1 MKIAALDLG
10 SNTFLLLI
18 VEIEKGKIVKVLHDE
33 YRVTRL
39 GQNMDHARVFAP
51 EALKRAEECLR
62 EYSLKIS
69 EFKPEVV
76 KAVATSAAREANNKE
91 DLIGVGARYG
101 IPIEIIS
108 GTEEAKLSF
117 FGGTSDFIQ
126 KGNCRV
132 IDVGGGSTEFILGS
146 KGGIQASRSLDM
158 GCVRLTERFISGHPV
173 FGQELRTLRTF
184 VQSQLEHLPH
194 DICTDSG
201 PVIAVSGTPTTL
213 ASVIL
218 GEKEF
223 NAKSIH
229 GFKLKLAIMEEWCE
243 RIMAMTLTEISS
255 LPGMEPQRADVILA
269 GLLILIESSKIHD
282 VEELIVSAR
291 GVRYGVALEV
301 AK

>member
-1 MKIAALDLG
+1 MSCHAVRSEHG
-10 SNTFLLLI
+10 SS
-18 VEIEKGKIVKVLHDE
+18 
-33 YRVTRL
+33 
-39 GQNMDHARVFAP
+39 ARFAP
-51 EALKRAEECLR
+51 EALKRAEDCLR
-62 EYSLKIS
+62 EYALKIAQ
-69 EFKPEVV
+69 FGPDVV

-91 DLIGVGARYG
+91 DFIAIGAKYG

-126 KGNCRV
+126 MGNCRV

-146 KGGIQASRSLDM
+146 KGGIQASRSLDL

-184 VQSQLEHLPH
+184 VQSQLDHLPH
-194 DICTDSG
+194 DICTGSG

-269 GLLILIESSKIHD
+269 GLLILIESSKILD

-291 GVRYGVALEV
+291 GVRYGAALEV

>member
-18 VEIEKGKIVKVLHDE
+18 VEIEKGKIVKVFHDE
-33 YRVTRL
+33 YRVPRL
-39 GQNMDHARVFAP
+39 GQNMDQAQVFAP
-51 EALKRAEECLR
+51 EALERAEECLR
-62 EYSLKIS
+62 DYALKIS
-69 EFKPEVV
+69 EFKPDVV
-76 KAVATSAAREANNKE
+76 KAVATSAAREAKNKE
-91 DLIGVGARYG
+91 DLIGVGAKYG

-108 GTEEAKLSF
+108 GTEEAKFSF
-117 FGGTSDFIQ
+117 FGGTSDFTQ

-173 FGQELRTLRTF
+173 FGQELRTLRRF
-184 VQSQLEHLPH
+184 IQSQLEHLPH
-194 DICTDSG
+194 DICMDSG

-218 GEKEF
+218 GQKEF
-223 NAKSIH
+223 NVKSIH
-229 GFKLKLAIMEEWCE
+229 GFRLKLAKMEEWCE
-243 RIMAMTLTEISS
+243 RMMAMTLSEISS
-255 LPGMEPQRADVILA
+255 LPGMDQQRADVILS
-269 GLLILIESSKIHD
+269 GLLILIESSKVLS
-282 VEELIVSAR
+282 VEELIVSTR